1 MAAPRGHARGGRR
14 RVASA
19 ARAAGRTRAPGARR
33 ANESR
38 RSGAHAFSTL
48 IVGRASVQERPH
60 RFWPGNPSSTAQSGR
75 RVMHSKSAE
84 PFLADYVATSCR
96 RRRVTTA
103 RAIKRS
109 TIPTAP
115 TMFVT
120 TAIAP
125 ATSLVSAQ
133 IRPIIVPTTSTAT
146 IAASQY
152 KIRRLVMSPSLLSW
166 GHFANRTAHR
176 FTGHRGSSELID
188 PGHRFSPLLLQL
200 VAGDDERE

>member
-1 MAAPRGHARGGRR
+1 
-14 RVASA
+14 
-19 ARAAGRTRAPGARR
+19 
-33 ANESR
+33 
-38 RSGAHAFSTL
+38 
-48 IVGRASVQERPH
+48 
-60 RFWPGNPSSTAQSGR
+60 
-75 RVMHSKSAE
+75 
-84 PFLADYVATSCR
+84 
-96 RRRVTTA
+96 
-103 RAIKRS
+103 
-109 TIPTAP
+109 
-115 TMFVT
+115 MFVT

-133 IRPIIVPTTSTAT
+133 IRPIIVPTSSTAT

-200 VAGDDERE
+200 VAGDDEREIGSCRSLPRHHEVRCRDRKETVLVGQKEWDWDRYAAELNLPEDRLAIGRDLVNLLMEARAVVA